1 MYLFNTYDYFS
12 TITSLYL
19 IGGVL
24 DALSLDGVSGVLL
37 DKLADLVGFVNSL
50 NFAASAGVSET
61 ALLLDEL
68 GDIAVCVNFL
78 NIAAS
83 AGVSVL
89 EELGLSGAA
98 FSGPGRRVSDG
109 DIAVCVNFLKIAAS
123 AGVSVLDELGLSGA
137 AFSGPGRRVS
147 DDVALRSNISSRANL
162 SSNFCMAL
170 RGTELLARAD
180 WSSFPC
186 ICI

>member
-98 FSGPGRRVSDG
+98 FSGPGRRVSD
-109 DIAVCVNFLKIAAS
+109 
-123 AGVSVLDELGLSGA
+123 
-137 AFSGPGRRVS
+137 
-147 DDVALRSNISSRANL
+147 DVALRSNISSRANL

>member
-1 MYLFNTYDYFS
+1 MILLQLFYYF
-12 TITSLYL
+12 L
-19 IGGVL
+19 
-24 DALSLDGVSGVLL
+24 
-37 DKLADLVGFVNSL
+37 FVNSL
-50 NFAASAGVSET
+50 NIAASAGVSET

-78 NIAAS
+78 KIAAS
-83 AGVSVL
+83 AGVSAL
-89 EELGLSGAA
+89 EELGLSDAA
-98 FSGPGRRVSDG
+98 FSGCTDDTDLCGGPGRRVSDG